1 MKNLIQA
8 EALKMRHTLCKKMVW
23 GIPLLLL
30 LSDMVLSMGMTNVYA
45 ESVWNSWYTLLL
57 PGTLAIIIYLNIS
70 KERKIH
76 YYYQTAF
83 AAGKKKTMFVK
94 ILYFAGLLF
103 LSNVVIFAGASA
115 GGAVFTTSVPL
126 WGAVVSVPLLTA
138 VYLWLIPVALFLSI
152 RFGMIADILVC
163 VMLVMGG
170 TVFAVSEKAYLFVG
184 SIPMRVVCPFLRVL
198 PNGLCAEAGNP
209 MLDMA
214 KVVPETAL
222 ALVWFVV
229 LTILFLVWFDRKEV
243 K

>member
-1 MKNLIQA
+1 
-8 EALKMRHTLCKKMVW
+8 MVW

-70 KERKIH
+70 RERKIH

-126 WGAVVSVPLLTA
+126 WGAV
-138 VYLWLIPVALFLSI
+138 
-152 RFGMIADILVC
+152 
-163 VMLVMGG
+163 
-170 TVFAVSEKAYLFVG
+170 VSEKAYLFVG